1 MLYELAHLYH
11 IGLQQQN
18 KKEQIKKQVVTKT
31 QTRTYQT
38 KIF

>member
-1 MLYELAHLYH
+1 LYH
-11 IGLQQQN
+11 IGSQQQN
-18 KKEQIKKQVVTKT
+18 KKEQIKKVVTKK